1 MNLKASSLN
10 FAATISL
17 LLFVNVAAQS
27 AEPITDLS
35 DALAAGKET
44 SKPIFVYVFDSV

>member
-1 MNLKASSLN
+1 MNLKASLIK

-17 LLFVNVAAQS
+17 LLFVNVAAQC

-35 DALAAGKET
+35 TAIEAGKKT
-44 SKPIFVYVFDSV
+44 GKPIFVYVFDSV